1 VKEALP
7 FSVFRQRRAAQGSV
21 HRLHSGFLKEAGQAG
36 FIAVQE
42 QLGLPQ
48 LLAQFEVVLEELL
61 ELQGLQAET
70 AGAAAGGPRA
80 CRWSKG
86 VG

>member
-1 VKEALP
+1 
-7 FSVFRQRRAAQGSV
+7 
-21 HRLHSGFLKEAGQAG
+21 
-36 FIAVQE
+36 VQE